1 MESVLCGIKAMIF
14 DLDGVIVS
22 TDELHYKAWAAIA
35 AKEKIPFDR
44 TINDRLRG
52 VSRLESLDIILE
64 KAKRTYPQREIEV
77 LAEEKNV
84 IYRQLLAELTPSC
97 VSADVR
103 RTLRLLRS
111 MGFKTAIGSSSRNAT
126 LILERTAMTGFFDAV
141 SDGNNI
147 VRSKPDPEVFVKA
160 SAMLGTETWTCLVVD
175 DSVAGFEA
183 AHRCGMVACAIGPSC
198 GKGMA
203 DIEVDKLS
211 DLLCFVGKE
220 VESYV

>member
-1 MESVLCGIKAMIF
+1 MIF

-52 VSRLESLDIILE
+52 VSRLESLGIILE
-64 KAKRTYPQREIEV
+64 KAKRAYSQEEV
-77 LAEEKNV
+77 EALAYEKNA

-97 VSADVR
+97 VSDDVR
-103 RTLRLLRS
+103 RTLKILRS
-111 MGFKTAIGSSSRNAT
+111 MGFRTAIGSSSRNAP
-126 LILERTAMTGFFDAV
+126 LILEKTAMAEFFDAV

-147 VRSKPDPEVFVKA
+147 VHSKPDPEVFVKA
-160 SAMLGTETWTCLVVD
+160 SDMLGAEASACLVVD
-175 DSVAGFEA
+175 DSIAGLEA
-183 AHRCGMVACAIGPSC
+183 ARRCGMASCAIGSSC

-203 DIEVDKLS
+203 DIELLKLS
-211 DLLCFVGKE
+211 DLIGFVGEE